1 MLDTSALLAALVDN
15 HAWHALAR
23 PHLPRP
29 ERSRLPGIVL
39 AETYARLRGEPFR
52 VSAEAA
58 ASLLSPWWTK
68 GEILATPAELYARA
82 LEDAPTLNLGGQIH
96 DYLIALTCAHH
107 RCPLVTTDRRQADL
121 ARAVFEDV
129 GRQLTLI
136 DVPQAPESR

>member
-1 MLDTSALLAALVDN
+1 MLDTSALLAALIRN
-15 HAWHALAR
+15 HTLHPHAR

-52 VSAEAA
+52 ISAETAA
-58 ASLLSPWWTK
+58 GLLSPWVTK

-82 LEDAPTLNLGGQIH
+82 LEEAPRLNLGGQIH

-107 RCPLVTTDRRQADL
+107 KCPLVTADRRQADL
-121 ARAVFEDV
+121 ARPLFK
-129 GRQLTLI
+129 GSSQRLTLLE
-136 DVPQAPESR
+136 PSTR